1 MKPFARV
8 LLFSIVFTLGLH
20 ALSLK
25 ANYYTPTKE
34 IYFHTIIK
42 DAKTNPLLYTITEGR
57 YTKKISSKKLLKKL
71 ASLGYDIKKYDA
83 SYVKFTH
90 EIAFDRKRFKAFL
103 TKVYTNHY
111 KDIDIK
117 DITIHSRGHLKTIPQ
132 NYRFKIKSNAHLKD
146 HGILSIKSNKK
157 EFYFDYKIVAFVGV
171 YKAKE
176 KIKRKTELSALNVKK
191 TKLKLTRFLAT
202 PLYLT
207 KEKRFEAKH
216 NIKKG
221 AIITQHD
228 VILQRLVR
236 RGSIIKVTL
245 KENNLAISFEAKALS
260 DAIYGDTI
268 KVKQPNN
275 RIIQVKVV
283 GKNQAEVF

>member
-1 MKPFARV
+1 MKLFPRV

-34 IYFHTIIK
+34 IYLHTIIK
-42 DAKTNPLLYTITEGR
+42 DAKTNPLLYSITEGR

-71 ASLGYDIKKYDA
+71 YSLGYDIKKYDA

-90 EIAFDRKRFKAFL
+90 EIAFDRKRFKTFL
-103 TKVYTNHY
+103 TKIYTNHY

-117 DITIHSRGHLKTIPQ
+117 KITIHSRGYLKSLPQ
-132 NYRFKIKSNAHLKD
+132 NYTFKIKSNAHLKN

-157 EFYFDYKIVAFVGV
+157 EFYFDYEIVAFVGV

-176 KIKRKTELSALNVKK
+176 RIKRNSELSAFNVVK
-191 TKLKLTRFLAT
+191 TKLKLTRFLST
-202 PLYLT
+202 PLYIT

-216 NIKKG
+216 IIKKDS
-221 AIITQHD
+221 IITKRD
-228 VILQRLVR
+228 VILERLVR
-236 RGSIIKVTL
+236 RGNSIKVTL
-245 KENNLAISFEAKALS
+245 NENNLAISFEAKALS

-268 KVKQPNN
+268 KVKQSNN
-275 RIIQVKVV
+275 RVIQVKVV
-283 GKNQAEVF
+283 GKNRAEVF